1 MDGDGTIN
9 IESLFGKGKSMR
21 KILCLTIFLALF
33 DCAAGELASKP
44 ETIKCGFLEATLTPR
59 GRIKSASFKGVPFMK
74 NVCIIGAS
82 AGDGGRLFQGGNPPE
97 CVEKITVPAE
107 LQKEN
112 GNFVFSKEAVL
123 GNSKHPE
130 IIAYKMRMIFSEED
144 INIYYDIEY
153 LQKLKWRFY
162 GASIVFRLPEKMI
175 AGRGWVSEM
184 SEGSSVRAGHN
195 PKEFKKENRMQWLWI
210 DSGSRL
216 CLETAVG
223 KIQFAAEMP
232 SYLRG
237 GKDNIYVNSMPRDKV
252 IAKGTKQK
260 LNLKIILPK
269 IKKERDAQ

>member
-1 MDGDGTIN
+1 MIN
-9 IESLFGKGKSMR
+9 LKGFGMCLKVLFAIFCFFSLAVFSETVDSDKKINMIGYEALLSKKGFFKQG
-21 KILCLTIFLALF
+21 I
-33 DCAAGELASKP
+33 
-44 ETIKCGFLEATLTPR
+44 
-59 GRIKSASFKGVPFMK
+59 FKGIVFVENVSLAAYPAVK
-74 NVCIIGAS
+74 N
-82 AGDGGRLFQGGNPPE
+82 GRLFQGGNPPE
-97 CVEKITVPAE
+97 CVEQIKVPGGLRE
-107 LQKEN
+107 EN
-112 GNFVFSKEAVL
+112 GTYVYSKEAIL
-123 GNSKHPE
+123 GNAEYPE
-130 IIAYKMRMIFSEED
+130 IIAYKMKMIFSEED

-195 PKEFKKENRMQWLWI
+195 PKEFKKENRLQWVWI

-237 GKDNIYVNSMPRDKV
+237 GKDSIYVISMPRDKI

-269 IKKERDAQ
+269 IKRGRNAQ